1 MNGLKM
7 LLYKM
12 QKCYWRWRRGIEKT
26 GDLVSFRVADRGP
39 QSEAAVTAG
48 QDTGHITS
56 TLWTEHT
63 EVSNVCPKAQHP
75 SPRLSNSRNLL
86 IS

>member
-1 MNGLKM
+1 MKKQAI
-7 LLYKM
+7 LL
-12 QKCYWRWRRGIEKT
+12 
-26 GDLVSFRVADRGP
+26 SFRVADRGP
-39 QSEAAVTAG
+39 QPEAGVTAG